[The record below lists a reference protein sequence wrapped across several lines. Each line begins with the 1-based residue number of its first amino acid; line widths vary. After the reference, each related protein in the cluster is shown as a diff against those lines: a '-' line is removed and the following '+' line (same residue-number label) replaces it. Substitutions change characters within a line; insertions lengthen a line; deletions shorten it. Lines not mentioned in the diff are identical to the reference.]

1 MRLKKELFFAVGICA
16 VMICAVLSLRE
27 KNDSAVVPAGAT
39 FAEKNKIN
47 VLDEVASSALNTP
60 AITSEKSPA
69 GQAGSLDQAL
79 QHSRNW
85 RQLYLAFLQ
94 RMDEGGGFYAANL
107 LVRCEA
113 IRYHKAPQSW
123 MASSAAQARAK
134 TLREERCASFI
145 DQEVSAEAIAALQ
158 MDPRIKSDPLMAK
171 SSTLRSEAADPAQ
184 RRQAI
189 VSILETKDPLFLEK
203 FSSVLFSE
211 NAGGIQFDG
220 VRYSQDFAPRVFG
233 AAWMA
238 AACEAASGS
247 CGQQDD
253 FYVVDA
259 CTLRNQCFS
268 SREQL
273 FREDV
278 KSNFGAE
285 ALSLYMLAYPKLVQA
300 IKQNDPTIFNR
311 RI

>member
-1 MRLKKELFFAVGICA
+1 
-16 VMICAVLSLRE
+16 
-27 KNDSAVVPAGAT
+27 
-39 FAEKNKIN
+39 
-47 VLDEVASSALNTP
+47 
-60 AITSEKSPA
+60 
-69 GQAGSLDQAL
+69 
-79 QHSRNW
+79 
-85 RQLYLAFLQ
+85 
-94 RMDEGGGFYAANL
+94 
-107 LVRCEA
+107 
-113 IRYHKAPQSW
+113 
-123 MASSAAQARAK
+123 
-134 TLREERCASFI
+134 
-145 DQEVSAEAIAALQ
+145 
-158 MDPRIKSDPLMAK
+158 MAK
-171 SSTLRSEAADPAQ
+171 SSTLRSEAVDPAQ

-238 AACEAASGS
+238 AACEAAAGS

-278 KSNFGAE
+278 KSNFGDE

-300 IKQNDPTIFNR
+300 IKQNDPTIFN
-311 RI
+311 